1 MLLKKIIY
9 IASACFLLSACKGKK
24 TEALLF
30 ETLSSEKT
38 GLNFSNSLKASPD
51 FNMLK
56 YMYFY
61 NGAGVGAGDFNNDG
75 LVDLF
80 FSSNQSQNK
89 IFLNKG
95 NLQFEDVTLAAKIP
109 NDGGWSTGVS
119 VADINSDGL
128 LDIYICRVGNYETL
142 KGKNQLL
149 ICKAVDQNGVPVYED
164 QAAKY
169 GVDFSGF
176 STQAAFL
183 DYDMDGD
190 LDMYLMNH
198 SLRYNSTFAPRST
211 YAGTTDSLSGDYFFR
226 NDGLPIELPKGGWTG
241 GFFDVSAT
249 TGINRSV
256 IGYGLGIA
264 VSDINLDGYPD
275 LYIGNDF
282 HENDYLYIN
291 NKKGGF
297 TDELTNSMMH
307 TSQFSMGVDI
317 ADINNDA
324 YPEIVVLD
332 MLPSDPEILKRSLG
346 EDEYNVFNIKLRNG
360 YSHQYARNTLQLN
373 QRNGLFSE
381 VGLYANMYATD
392 WSWAALWIDFD
403 NDGWKDLFI
412 SNGIPKRLNDID
424 YVNYISNDEIQSKI
438 RANQINEKDMAVIEK
453 FPQIRLPNRFFL
465 NKGNAEFDDVGEA
478 IQGNSNTFSNG
489 AVYADFDND
498 GDLDVVVNNID
509 EPVLLYANKSND
521 KNEKPFL
528 EINLKGPAQN
538 VNALGA
544 KLILFCGSEVR
555 TYEKYPVRGFQSS
568 MELRLHIGLSDTKV
582 DSIKLIWPD
591 NTCQPVLVLKDTS
604 RVTITYQKGLPSFDY
619 SMLTTRWP
627 NSTVPLEN
635 IAKSAGLDYKHEEN
649 YFVEFDR
656 EQLIPFVLSKD
667 GPALAIG
674 DINGDKLDDIFI
686 GSSKG
691 FKSAVFEQ
699 RPSGKFVRSIQPQLY
714 DDSTYEDI
722 DACWADV
729 NNDSYTDLIIASGG
743 NEYYGKDAFMLPR
756 VYLNNSKGKL
766 LKKADAFTGI
776 FITAS
781 SVAPYDFN
789 SDGFVDLF
797 IGGRAVPWEY
807 GEIPPSY
814 LLENDRKGGF
824 KNVTGKMAKELSR
837 VGLVK
842 QAVWADVDNDKD
854 SDLVLSLEWD
864 GICAFI
870 NNNETFIKK
879 YITQHKGWW
888 NFTLPVDI
896 DNDGDIDFI
905 AGNQGL
911 NSRLKAT
918 VTEPVRLYH
927 GDFDGNGKREQL
939 LTYYLAGR
947 EIPFANKAEL
957 EKQMPVLKKKFLYA
971 EDFAKASLEELFGA
985 NELKKAKLHVA
996 DYFYNAVLVNDGWG
1010 NFTVQELPWQ
1020 AQLTS
1025 YRDAVVMDANGDKL
1039 ADIFMTG
1046 NFYGNNIQMG
1056 RNDASYGTILINKG
1070 EGKFEHSLLN
1080 GVTIKGEA
1088 RHVRKIKIDDKREAF
1103 VVSRN
1108 NDSLLFIAPAI
1119 KK

>member
-1 MLLKKIIY
+1 LLKKIIH
-9 IASACFLLSACKGKK
+9 IIFVFLLLSACKGKK
-24 TEALLF
+24 TTVPLF
-30 ETLSSEKT
+30 ETLSHEKT
-38 GLNFSNSLKASPD
+38 GLTFSNNLKATPE

-95 NLQFEDVTLAAKIP
+95 NLKFEDITAAAKIP
-109 NDGGWSTGVS
+109 ADGGWSTGIS
-119 VADINSDGL
+119 VADVNNDGL
-128 LDIYICRVGNYETL
+128 LDIYVCRVGNYETL
-142 KGKNQLL
+142 KSKNQLL
-149 ICKAVDQNGVPVYED
+149 ICKAINQNGVPVYED
-164 QAAKY
+164 EATKY

-198 SLRYNSTFAPRST
+198 SLRYNSTFAPRNT
-211 YAGTTDSLSGDYFFR
+211 YVGTTDSLSGDYFFR
-226 NDGLPIELPKGGWTG
+226 NDGGGVT
-241 GFFDVSAT
+241 DVSAS
-249 TGINRSV
+249 TGINRTV

-264 VSDINLDGYPD
+264 ISDINLDGYPD

-324 YPEIVVLD
+324 YPEIVALD

-360 YSHQYARNTLQLN
+360 YHHQYARNTLQLN

-392 WSWAALWIDFD
+392 WSWAALWMDFD
-403 NDGWKDLFI
+403 NDGLKDLFI

-424 YVNYISNDEIQSKI
+424 YVNYVSNDEVQSKI
-438 RANQINEKDMAVIEK
+438 RTGQINEKDMAVIEK
-453 FPQIRLPNRFFL
+453 FPQIKLPNRFFR
-465 NKGNAEFDDVGEA
+465 NKGDAAFDDVGESVS
-478 IQGNSNTFSNG
+478 GNSNTFSNG

-509 EPVLLYANKSND
+509 EPVLLYANRSND
-521 KNEKPFL
+521 KKEKPFL
-528 EINLKGPAQN
+528 EINLEGPAQN

-544 KLILFCGSEVR
+544 KIVLFSGNEIR

-568 MELRLHIGLSDTKV
+568 MELPLHIGLVDTKV

-591 NTCQPVLVLKDTS
+591 NTCQSVALPKDTS
-604 RVTITYQKGLPSFDY
+604 RVTIAYQKGLPLFDY
-619 SMLTTRWP
+619 AILTARWP
-627 NSTVPLEN
+627 NSTTLLED
-635 IAKSAGLDYKHEEN
+635 ITKQAGLDYKHEEN

-656 EQLIPFVLSKD
+656 EQLLPFMLSKE
-667 GPALAIG
+667 GPALAVA

-691 FKSAVFEQ
+691 LKSAIFIQ
-699 RPSGKFVRSIQPQLY
+699 QANGKFIRSLQLQL
-714 DDSTYEDI
+714 DNDSTYEDV

-729 NNDSYTDLIIASGG
+729 NNDSYTDLIVASGG

-756 VYLNNSKGKL
+756 VYLNDGKGIL
-766 LKKADAFTGI
+766 IKKQDAFDSL
-776 FITAS
+776 FLTAS

-789 SDGFVDLF
+789 GDGFIDLF

-807 GEIPPSY
+807 GEAPQSY
-814 LLENDRKGGF
+814 LLQNDRKGGF
-824 KNVTGKMAKELSR
+824 KSVTENVAKNLNK

-842 QAVWADVDNDKD
+842 QAVWADIDNDRD
-854 SDLVLSLEWD
+854 NDLILALEWD

-870 NNNETFIKK
+870 NNKGTFTKR
-879 YITQHKGWW
+879 YLTPNKGWW

-918 VTEPVRLYH
+918 VAEQVRLYH
-927 GDFDGNGKREQL
+927 ADFDGNDKKEQV
-939 LTYYLAGR
+939 LTYYLNKR

-971 EDFAKASLEELFGA
+971 EDFAKASLKELFGA
-985 NELKKAKLHVA
+985 GKLKNAELLTA
-996 DYFYNAVLVNDGWG
+996 DYFSNAVLINDGKG
-1010 NFTVQELPWQ
+1010 NFVVKDLPWQ

-1025 YRDAVVMDANGDKL
+1025 YKDAVVMDANGDKL
-1039 ADIFMTG
+1039 PDIF
-1046 NFYGNNIQMG
+1046 
-1056 RNDASYGTILINKG
+1056 
-1070 EGKFEHSLLN
+1070 
-1080 GVTIKGEA
+1080 
-1088 RHVRKIKIDDKREAF
+1088 
-1103 VVSRN
+1103 
-1108 NDSLLFIAPAI
+1108 
-1119 KK
+1119 